1 MGYGEIF
8 LTNVMSART
17 INLSLSIGSDG
28 KTFHFN
34 KNCDLDHFRDSDDLS
49 GDFDLFNPWIFS
61 QVLVEE
67 ESLDRGTRGRG
78 G

>member
-1 MGYGEIF
+1 MGRDVKF
-8 LTNVMSART
+8 QTNIMSART
-17 INLSLSIGSDG
+17 INLSLSIGSNG
-28 KTFHFN
+28 KTFHFK
-34 KNCDLDHFRDSDDLS
+34 KNCDLDHFTVSNDLS
-49 GDFDLFNPWIFS
+49 GDFDLFYPWIFS